1 MIQCKEC
8 QSGTIVKNGI
18 VREKQRYKC
27 KSCGC
32 NFIIGDSRINPATEL
47 KRHTCV
53 LFYSLGKASF
63 RFLARLFDVSPATTY
78 QWVRKTAETL
88 GEPVVSAGV
97 KEIEIDEMWHFLHSK
112 KTKDGSS
119 KLWIV
124 THGEL
129 SSGCRWSWCCNGQ
142 KIILQARTLEW
153 LSFLYRRLGCFRKSL
168 TTRETRHR
176 EKIYNSHWARQLKYP
191 SSSGEND
198 PKNEDCQPV
207 RGDDQPFHEVMA
219 CVDYSRDLHWVSK
232 EIYIYL

>member
-8 QSGTIVKNGI
+8 QSDTTVKNGI

-32 NFIIGDSRINPATEL
+32 NFIIGDSGINPATEL
-47 KRHTCV
+47 KRQTCV

-63 RFLARLFDVSPATTY
+63 RFLAKLFDVSPATTY

-97 KEIEIDEMWHFLHSK
+97 KEIEIDQRWHFLHSK

-129 SSGCRWSWCCNGQ
+129 SPGLSVVVMLQRSADYIASW
-142 KIILQARTLEW
+142 
-153 LSFLYRRLGCFRKSL
+153 
-168 TTRETRHR
+168 
-176 EKIYNSHWARQLKYP
+176 NS
-191 SSSGEND
+191 
-198 PKNEDCQPV
+198 
-207 RGDDQPFHEVMA
+207 
-219 CVDYSRDLHWVSK
+219 
-232 EIYIYL
+232 

>member
-1 MIQCKEC
+1 MIQCQEC
-8 QSGTIVKNGI
+8 QSDTTVKKGI

-112 KTKDGSS
+112 KNKR
-119 KLWIV
+119 WIIKALDRN
-124 THGEL
+124 T
-129 SSGCRWSWCCNGQ
+129 R
-142 KIILQARTLEW
+142 RTVAW
-153 LSFLYRRLGCFRKSL
+153 VVGGRDAATVRRLYC
-168 TTRETRHR
+168 
-176 EKIYNSHWARQLKYP
+176 QL
-191 SSSGEND
+191 EHLND
-198 PKNEDCQPV
+198 CL
-207 RGDDQPFHEVMA
+207 F
-219 CVDYSRDLHWVSK
+219 
-232 EIYIYL
+232 

>member
-8 QSGTIVKNGI
+8 QKSNIVKNGI
-18 VREKQRYKC
+18 VREKQSYKC

-53 LFYSLGKASF
+53 LFYSLGNASF
-63 RFLARLFDVSPATTY
+63 RFLAKLFDVSPATTY
-78 QWVRKTAETL
+78 QWVRKTTEKL

-119 KLWIV
+119 KPWIV

-129 SSGCRWSWCCNGQ
+129 SPGLSVVVM
-142 KIILQARTLEW
+142 LQRSENYIA
-153 LSFLYRRLGCFRKSL
+153 
-168 TTRETRHR
+168 
-176 EKIYNSHWARQLKYP
+176 
-191 SSSGEND
+191 SSNT
-198 PKNEDCQPV
+198 
-207 RGDDQPFHEVMA
+207 
-219 CVDYSRDLHWVSK
+219 
-232 EIYIYL
+232 